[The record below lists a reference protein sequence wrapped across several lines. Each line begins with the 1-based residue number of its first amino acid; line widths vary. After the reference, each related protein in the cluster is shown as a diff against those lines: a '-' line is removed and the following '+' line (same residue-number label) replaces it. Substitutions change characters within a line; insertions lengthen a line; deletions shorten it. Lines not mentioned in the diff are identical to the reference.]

1 MKKRVLAMCLG
12 LGMLLC
18 GCVHGGDVQVDVSG
32 TSDVSTELGG
42 TEDAFGESF
51 SDAELYGH
59 VPQKSDLTVTYVS
72 GTKDCMCP
80 SFLPLVAPQT
90 LQVLGAVQVASA
102 KEWDSA
108 VRTHSH
114 VSQSVSQEAVKLCS
128 SAQVL

>member
-72 GTKDCMCP
+72 GTKDCYTLTEDTLTFFGVTEDTVYAVSG
-80 SFLPLVAPQT
+80 SFVGRIVIDAGEESKFDL
-90 LQVLGAVQVASA
+90 
-102 KEWDSA
+102 E
-108 VRTHSH
+108 
-114 VSQSVSQEAVKLCS
+114 LCG
-128 SAQVL
+128 L